1 MYDLSKEVESL
12 LPFLRRYA
20 RAMTGSRELGD
31 QLAAA
36 ALQSLLER
44 PSAFDQASSTK
55 VALFQALQDIRDD
68 GSNGANGGLSEA
80 ETRASQHL
88 ARLAP
93 GSRDALLLRA
103 FEQFSD
109 EEIAEIMRIDPAEVP
124 LLIEVARTDIVN
136 AIKGRVLVI
145 EDEASIAVDI
155 ENIVSGM
162 GHDVIGNASTEDAAL
177 ELAEA
182 QAPDLILSD
191 IQLANGGSGIDAVS
205 ELLASYPKV
214 PVIFITGFPEMLLTG
229 KGPEPAFLIAK
240 PYSNEQVRSAVS
252 QAMFFADRPN

>member
-1 MYDLSKEVESL
+1 M
-12 LPFLRRYA
+12 
-20 RAMTGSRELGD
+20 
-31 QLAAA
+31 
-36 ALQSLLER
+36 
-44 PSAFDQASSTK
+44 
-55 VALFQALQDIRDD
+55 FQALQDICEDESIRK
-68 GSNGANGGLSEA
+68 NGGLSEA
-80 ETRASQHL
+80 ETRASHHL
-88 ARLAP
+88 ARLTP

-109 EEIAEIMRIDPAEVP
+109 EEIAEIMRIEAPEVP
-124 LLIEVARTDIVN
+124 RLIEVARTDIAN

-214 PVIFITGFPEMLLTG
+214 PVIFITGFPELLLTG
-229 KGPEPAFLIAK
+229 RGPEPAFLIAK
-240 PYSNEQVRSAVS
+240 PYSSEQVRSAVS